1 MKALTIPLKQ
11 TLTLLILSS
20 LTIVF
25 NPAMA
30 ELDTEIKGDLKNVK
44 EKSQKHGKHSKDA
57 MLVDNSKKQFHGV
70 FYGYLPCEDCDGTQ
84 TTLSLKNK
92 NNYLLVTQPAKA
104 SSREFFDK
112 GKYIWDDETN
122 TVTLTS
128 RKTSKIKKYLI
139 EDENTLFMLDAEGTP
154 IKGEKSQYSLRKR
167 DMEES
172 NKNMHNH

>member
-1 MKALTIPLKQ
+1 MKALIIPLKQ
-11 TLTLLILSS
+11 KLTLLLLSS

-25 NPAMA
+25 NPVMA
-30 ELDTEIKGDLKNVK
+30 ESDLQIKDAVKNVK
-44 EKSQKHGKHSKDA
+44 EKSQKHGNHLKDTT
-57 MLVDNSKKQFHGV
+57 LVDKNQKQFHGV

-128 RKTSKIKKYLI
+128 RKTSNIIKYHI
-139 EDENTLFMLDAEGTP
+139 EDEETLFMLDAKGTP
-154 IKGEKSQYSLRKR
+154 IKGEKSKYSLKKR
-167 DMEES
+167 EMKQS
-172 NKNMHNH
+172 TKMHNH

>member
-1 MKALTIPLKQ
+1 MKALIIRPLKQ
-11 TLTLLILSS
+11 KLTLILLSS
-20 LTIVF
+20 FSIIF

-30 ELDTEIKGDLKNVK
+30 ESDIQIKKGGNNIK
-44 EKSQKHGKHSKDA
+44 EKSQKHGNHSKDTT
-57 MLVDNSKKQFHGV
+57 LVDKKQKQFHGV
-70 FYGYLPCEDCDGTQ
+70 FYGYLPCDDCDGVQ

-112 GKYIWDDETN
+112 GKYIWDDETS

-139 EDENTLFMLDAEGTP
+139 EDEETLFMLDAKGAP
-154 IKGEKSQYSLRKR
+154 IKGEKSKYSLRKR
-167 DMEES
+167 DMKQS
-172 NKNMHNH
+172 TKMHNH